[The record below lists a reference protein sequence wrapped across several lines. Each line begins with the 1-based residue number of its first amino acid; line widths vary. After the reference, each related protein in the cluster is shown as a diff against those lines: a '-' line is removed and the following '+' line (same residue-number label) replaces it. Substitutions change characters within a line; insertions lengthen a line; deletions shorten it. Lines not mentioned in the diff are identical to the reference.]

1 MRLISRV
8 KPKRASEIEQFKE
21 IESIFNCFLEKN
33 INVTKTI
40 KDIKKLN
47 FFFVIEYK
55 NTFTDK
61 TLNEVSTIVKQND
74 FSYSFGQTSDLKK
87 DPNFFHLLGHSA
99 EIIGCYFIAI
109 KESSINSAKKYNL
122 QNITSGI
129 SVKLDNDKLPS
140 EFKKMCEKFHKI
152 QKIKNIKKQEE
163 IDSFIHFNENEQEE
177 IVSDILGYKQII
189 QEPLNDNIV
198 YSGGNLVNTFELA
211 AEQNIDNI
219 NNIEFLTN
227 MLNSALVNE
236 NYEFCA
242 KIRDRIYYL
251 RMI

>member
-1 MRLISRV
+1 M
-8 KPKRASEIEQFKE
+8 
-21 IESIFNCFLEKN
+21 
-33 INVTKTI
+33 
-40 KDIKKLN
+40 
-47 FFFVIEYK
+47 
-55 NTFTDK
+55 
-61 TLNEVSTIVKQND
+61 
-74 FSYSFGQTSDLKK
+74 
-87 DPNFFHLLGHSA
+87 
-99 EIIGCYFIAI
+99 
-109 KESSINSAKKYNL
+109 
-122 QNITSGI
+122 
-129 SVKLDNDKLPS
+129 PS